1 MALLSSGSIS
11 KSDVLPLFDAA
22 MARFELINFISRRV
36 LVDKPHPRFGN
47 VKAIETLHFN
57 HTAYAIEAY
66 VLGEDYL
73 PLIHLPQ
80 QASFEFIFDKISEYK
95 SPCRAH

>member
-1 MALLSSGSIS
+1 MPNQVRFIKSDVKECFMALLSSGSIS

-57 HTAYAIEAY
+57 HTGLCTGRRLFA
-66 VLGEDYL
+66 VN
-73 PLIHLPQ
+73 PSPPTSLI
-80 QASFEFIFDKISEYK
+80 
-95 SPCRAH
+95 